1 MNMENPTLSL
11 QDQPVGEIVLN
22 HPETRFLLGK
32 LGIDYCCGGK
42 LSLSR
47 ACHRRNLDVDEVV
60 NGLEAAIQSQN
71 EAANQEL
78 DYRDLS
84 LDALTDH
91 IVDVHH
97 KYVQTVTPEIQ
108 RLLDKVSKRHGDE
121 HPELNEIR
129 NIFENVAG
137 ELAMHMRKEELILFP
152 WIKRT
157 AMAQRGEIAFQ
168 VPPFGTLANPINMM
182 ESEHEGAGGDMERIR
197 ELTNNYTLPEGTCMS
212 YWQVYELLKQFE
224 QDLHMH
230 VHLENNLL
238 FPGGL
243 AIESEFIS
251 KQPA

>member
-1 MNMENPTLSL
+1 MSMENPTLPL

-22 HPETRFLLGK
+22 HPETRFYLGK

-47 ACHRRNLDVDEVV
+47 ACRGRKLEVDAVV
-60 NGLEAAIQSQN
+60 RGLEEVMRTQSQ
-71 EAANQEL
+71 AVDQEL
-78 DYRDLS
+78 DYRGLS
-84 LDALTDH
+84 LDELTDH
-91 IVDVHH
+91 IVSVHH
-97 KYVQTVTPEIQ
+97 QYVQTVTPEIQ
-108 RLLDKVSKRHGDE
+108 RLLDKVSKRHGGE
-121 HPELNEIR
+121 HPELHEIR
-129 NIFENVAG
+129 NLFDHIAG
-137 ELAMHMRKEELILFP
+137 ELAMHMRKEEFMLFP

-157 AMAQRGEIAFQ
+157 AMAKRGEVPFQ
-168 VPPFGTLANPINMM
+168 APPFGTLANPIHMM

-197 ELTNNYTLPEGTCMS
+197 ELTNDYTLPEGACMS

-243 AIESEFIS
+243 AMESELTS
-251 KQPA
+251 KEPA